1 LSGTRDC
8 SFWESFS
15 LGGWP
20 RSAKNRFIA
29 AISRIGSP
37 EFLANRKNAWVAA
50 AIFVTLLFGFAHF
63 KQGPTGVMENIID
76 GAVLAALYFAT
87 NRNLLAPIIAHGVE
101 DTIDVLL
108 IYLGRY
114 PGF

>member
-1 LSGTRDC
+1 LLILGVVLAWGLAA
-8 SFWESFS
+8 FGEESVYRGY
-15 LGGWP
+15 LTH
-20 RSAKNRFIA
+20 R
-29 AISRIGSP
+29 
-37 EFLANRKNAWVAA
+37 LAG
-50 AIFVTLLFGFAHF
+50 IFGESLLFGFAHF

>member
-1 LSGTRDC
+1 MLILGVVLAWGLAA
-8 SFWESFS
+8 FGEESVYRGYHTHR
-15 LGGWP
+15 LAG
-20 RSAKNRFIA
+20 I
-29 AISRIGSP
+29 
-37 EFLANRKNAWVAA
+37 LANRKNAWVAA